1 MSSVQSTTRHLVVG
15 SGGWRRWLLSFILI
29 SLAIAVTFLLV
40 AFLFPGANFIERLG
54 EAYKVLWQ
62 NTTQRQF
69 TFIMRDE
76 PWLLIIPAVTVIFAS
91 GLLLPLTYW
100 SRAVYVYIAFGVGVM
115 FGHVFW

>member
-1 MSSVQSTTRHLVVG
+1 MSSGQSTARHLVVG
-15 SGGWRRWLLSFILI
+15 SGGWRRWLLSFVLLG
-29 SLAIAVTFLLV
+29 LAIGATFLLV
-40 AFLFPGANFIERLG
+40 TSLFPGASFIDRLG

-76 PWLLIIPAVTVIFAS
+76 PWLLIIPAVTIIFVS

-100 SRAVYVYIAFGVGVM
+100 SRASYVYIAFGIGVM

>member
-1 MSSVQSTTRHLVVG
+1 MSSQQSTTRHLVVG
-15 SGGWRRWLLSFILI
+15 SGGWRRWLFSFVLI
-29 SLAIAVTFLLV
+29 GLAIGATFLLV
-40 AFLFPGANFIERLG
+40 TSLFPGTSFIERLG

-76 PWLLIIPAVTVIFAS
+76 PWLLIIPAVTLLFVS
-91 GLLLPLTYW
+91 GSLLPLTYW
-100 SRAVYVYIAFGVGVM
+100 SRAGYVYIAFGIGVM

>member
-1 MSSVQSTTRHLVVG
+1 MLVT
-15 SGGWRRWLLSFILI
+15 S
-29 SLAIAVTFLLV
+29 
-40 AFLFPGANFIERLG
+40 LFPGASFIERLG

-69 TFIMRDE
+69 TFIMRDQ
-76 PWLLIIPAVTVIFAS
+76 PWLLIIPGVTLTFVS

-100 SRAVYVYIAFGVGVM
+100 SRAVYVYIAFGIGVM